1 VALNDGIHVIDAAP
15 AQMLT
20 RARSGLRDRLEYSPE
35 GALRIAPEE
44 KAP

>member
-1 VALNDGIHVIDAAP
+1 VDLNAGIHVIDAAS
-15 AQMLT
+15 AQMFT
-20 RARSGLRDRLEYSPE
+20 PARSGLRDRLEYSLE

>member
-1 VALNDGIHVIDAAP
+1 MARWLLNDGIRVIDAG
-15 AQMLT
+15 
-20 RARSGLRDRLEYSPE
+20 RSGLRDRLEYSPE